1 MKKIVTLLSELARDN
16 YRKINMENSII
27 KNKLESLHQKEKK
40 IDDMKEEYHKKMI
53 KRQTE
58 KDYIIGDDRIYRK
71 FFNDIYNMG
80 LLIANEKNKL
90 VIQLNHLSTK
100 LKSSYINQKKYE
112 KLIEIEN
119 KKESEEAEIN
129 EQLINDELNI
139 IKNYINHL

>member
-1 MKKIVTLLSELARDN
+1 MKKIVTLLSEIARDN

-27 KNKLESLHQKEKK
+27 KNKLESLHHKEKK

-53 KRQTE
+53 KRQAE

-71 FFNDIYNMG
+71 FFNDICNMG
-80 LLIANEKNKL
+80 LLIANERNKL

-100 LKSSYINQKKYE
+100 LKSFYIDQKKYE

-119 KKESEEAEIN
+119 KKEAEEAEIN
-129 EQLINDELNI
+129 EQLGNDELNI
-139 IKNYINHL
+139 IKNYINHR

>member
-1 MKKIVTLLSELARDN
+1 MKKVVTLLSELARDN

-27 KNKLESLHQKEKK
+27 KNKLESLHHKEKK
-40 IDDMKEEYHKKMI
+40 IADMKEEYHKKMI

-71 FFNDIYNMG
+71 FFNDICNMG
-80 LLIANEKNKL
+80 LLIANERNKL

-100 LKSSYINQKKYE
+100 LKSFYIKQKKYE

-119 KKESEEAEIN
+119 KKESEEAEID
-129 EQLINDELNI
+129 EQLRNDELNI
-139 IKNYINHL
+139 IKNYKNHR

>member
-1 MKKIVTLLSELARDN
+1 MKKVVTLLSELARDN

-27 KNKLESLHQKEKK
+27 KNKLESLHHKEKK

-71 FFNDIYNMG
+71 FFNDICNMG
-80 LLIANEKNKL
+80 LLIGNEKNKL

-100 LKSSYINQKKYE
+100 LKSFYIEQKKYE

-119 KKESEEAEIN
+119 KKELEEAEID
-129 EQLINDELNI
+129 EQLSNDELNI
-139 IKNYINHL
+139 IKNYNNHR

>member
-1 MKKIVTLLSELARDN
+1 MKKVVTLLSELARDN
-16 YRKINMENSII
+16 YRKINMENSVI
-27 KNKLESLHQKEKK
+27 KNKLESLHHKEKK

-71 FFNDIYNMG
+71 FFNDICNMG
-80 LLIANEKNKL
+80 LLIGNEKNKL

-100 LKSSYINQKKYE
+100 LKSFYIEQKKYE

-119 KKESEEAEIN
+119 KKELEEAEID
-129 EQLINDELNI
+129 EQLSNDELNI
-139 IKNYINHL
+139 IKNYNNHR

>member
-1 MKKIVTLLSELARDN
+1 MKKVVTLLSELARDN

-27 KNKLESLHQKEKK
+27 KNKLESLHHKEKK

-71 FFNDIYNMG
+71 FFNDICNMG
-80 LLIANEKNKL
+80 LIIANEKNKL
-90 VIQLNHLSTK
+90 VIKLNQLSTK
-100 LKSSYINQKKYE
+100 LKSFYIEQKKYE

-119 KKESEEAEIN
+119 KKELEEAEID
-129 EQLINDELNI
+129 EQLRNDELNI
-139 IKNYINHL
+139 IKNYNNHR

>member
-1 MKKIVTLLSELARDN
+1 MKKIVTLLSELARDK
-16 YRKINMENSII
+16 YRKINMENSVI

-40 IDDMKEEYHKKMI
+40 IDDMKDEYHKKMI

-71 FFNDIYNMG
+71 FINDIYNMS

-90 VIQLNHLSTK
+90 VIQLNHLSAK
-100 LKSSYINQKKYE
+100 MKSSYIDQKKYE
-112 KLIEIEN
+112 KLLEIEK
-119 KKESEEAEIN
+119 KKESEEVEIN

-139 IKNYINHL
+139 IKKYINQR

>member
-27 KNKLESLHQKEKK
+27 KNKLESLHHKEKK
-40 IDDMKEEYHKKMI
+40 INDMKEEYHKKMI

-71 FFNDIYNMG
+71 FFNDICNMG
-80 LLIANEKNKL
+80 LFIANERNKL

-100 LKSSYINQKKYE
+100 LKSFYIDQKKYE

-129 EQLINDELNI
+129 EQIRNDELNI
-139 IKNYINHL
+139 IKNYVNHR

>member
-1 MKKIVTLLSELARDN
+1 MKKIVTLLSEIARDN
-16 YRKINMENSII
+16 YRKVNMENSII
-27 KNKLESLHQKEKK
+27 KNKLESLHHKEKK

-58 KDYIIGDDRIYRK
+58 KDYIIGDDKIYRK
-71 FFNDIYNMG
+71 FFNDICNMS
-80 LLIANEKNKL
+80 LLIANERNKL

-100 LKSSYINQKKYE
+100 LKSFYIDQKKYE

-129 EQLINDELNI
+129 EQLRNDELNI
-139 IKNYINHL
+139 IKNYINHR

>member
-1 MKKIVTLLSELARDN
+1 MKKVVTLLSELARDN

-27 KNKLESLHQKEKK
+27 KNKLESLHHKEKK

-71 FFNDIYNMG
+71 FFNDICNMG

-100 LKSSYINQKKYE
+100 LKSFYIEQKKYE

-119 KKESEEAEIN
+119 KKELEEAEID
-129 EQLINDELNI
+129 EQLSNDELNI
-139 IKNYINHL
+139 IKNYNNHR

>member
-90 VIQLNHLSTK
+90 IIQLNHLSTK

>member
-1 MKKIVTLLSELARDN
+1 MKKIVTLLSEMARDN
-16 YRKINMENSII
+16 YRKVNMENSII
-27 KNKLESLHQKEKK
+27 KNKLESLHHKEKK

-71 FFNDIYNMG
+71 FFNDICNMG
-80 LLIANEKNKL
+80 LLIANERNKL

-100 LKSSYINQKKYE
+100 LKSFYIDQKKYE

-119 KKESEEAEIN
+119 KKELEEAEIN
-129 EQLINDELNI
+129 EQLRNDELSI
-139 IKNYINHL
+139 IKNYINHR

>member
-1 MKKIVTLLSELARDN
+1 MKKIVTLLAELARDN
-16 YRKINMENSII
+16 YKKITLENSII
-27 KNKLESLHQKEKK
+27 KEKLESLMYKEKK

-71 FFNDIYNMG
+71 FFNDIYSMS
-80 LLIANEKNKL
+80 LMIANEKKKL

-100 LKSSYINQKKYE
+100 LKSLYIDQKKYE

-119 KKESEEAEIN
+119 KKQSDKKEMDEQNES
-129 EQLINDELNI
+129 DELNI
-139 IKNYINHL
+139 VKNYINYR

>member
-90 VIQLNHLSTK
+90 IIQLNHLSTK
-100 LKSSYINQKKYE
+100 LKSSYIDQKKYE

>member
-1 MKKIVTLLSELARDN
+1 MKKVVTLLSELARDN

-27 KNKLESLHQKEKK
+27 KNKLESLHHKEKK

-71 FFNDIYNMG
+71 FFNDICNMG

-100 LKSSYINQKKYE
+100 LKSFYIEQKKYE

-119 KKESEEAEIN
+119 KKELEEAEID
-129 EQLINDELNI
+129 EQLSNDELYI
-139 IKNYINHL
+139 IKNYNNHR

>member
-27 KNKLESLHQKEKK
+27 KNKLESLHHKEKK
-40 IDDMKEEYHKKMI
+40 INDMKEEYHKKMI
-53 KRQTE
+53 KRQAE

-71 FFNDIYNMG
+71 FLNDICNMD

-100 LKSSYINQKKYE
+100 LKSFYIEQKKYE

-119 KKESEEAEIN
+119 KKELEEAEID
-129 EQLINDELNI
+129 EQLRNDELNI
-139 IKNYINHL
+139 IKNYNNHR

>member
-1 MKKIVTLLSELARDN
+1 MKKVVTLLSELARDN

-27 KNKLESLHQKEKK
+27 KNKLESLHHKEKK

-58 KDYIIGDDRIYRK
+58 KDYIIGDDRNYRK
-71 FFNDIYNMG
+71 FFNDICNMG
-80 LLIANEKNKL
+80 LLIGNEKNKL

-100 LKSSYINQKKYE
+100 LKSFYIEQKKYE

-119 KKESEEAEIN
+119 KKELEEAEID
-129 EQLINDELNI
+129 EQLRNDELNI
-139 IKNYINHL
+139 IKNYNNHR